1 MTEQGTVSYIEPEW
15 HRGEPGKWKAKIK
28 RLELGNRTAVLK
40 VRRDDHRFVWAVEL
54 EGALV
59 GTGQARTAA
68 HARDSA
74 RRCAMDLTATLRP
87 APRRHQLPVQ
97 EKKEK
102 ARFTMR
108 MLPLVALALLWAN
121 TGLMYAGNLR
131 GTAGSTDLLLAVS
144 TALIVTG
151 GYFWYRT
158 RNDVDLV

>member
-1 MTEQGTVSYIEPEW
+1 
-15 HRGEPGKWKAKIK
+15 
-28 RLELGNRTAVLK
+28 
-40 VRRDDHRFVWAVEL
+40 
-54 EGALV
+54 
-59 GTGQARTAA
+59 
-68 HARDSA
+68 
-74 RRCAMDLTATLRP
+74 
-87 APRRHQLPVQ
+87 
-97 EKKEK
+97 
-102 ARFTMR
+102 